1 MSVVSFNSIPAKE
14 DDPVLAVRH
23 LNKTFLLTNRRL
35 SSTDA
40 VSDASMAV
48 VVMMAQYERQ
58 RERYIN
64 GLSHIDGLQRMV
76 GIRGGITQLAK
87 DKPSLFQKIIR

>member
-1 MSVVSFNSIPAKE
+1 VSFNGIPAKE
-14 DDPVLAVRH
+14 DDPMLAVQH
-23 LNKTFLLTNRRL
+23 LNKTFSLTNQRL

-58 RERYIN
+58 RERYIK
-64 GLSHIDGLQRMV
+64 GLAHIDGLQLMV
-76 GIRGGITQLAK
+76 EMRGGISPLAN